1 MKSRSWP
8 ILALGFTC
16 LIALIVVFGYG
27 ALRRARTLYRETVAA
42 HEAYLQTEAYLREIP
57 EDMYLAGLL
66 VRDYLL
72 DPSPSSATLH
82 REQLLGIRSSL
93 EERVNT
99 LGQKMEGEE
108 SETLRQLRGEVQAY
122 WDSLDPIF
130 EWTPQQKAASGSTFL
145 RQRVLPR
152 RKAVV
157 ALAEEISRLNTANLR
172 REQRRLSASQERFQ
186 SFLRNMLGV
195 SLVLGVVVAFLSI
208 FRFFVL
214 EHRADR
220 QRQEIEQAERE
231 LRRLSRSLVQVQ
243 EEERKS
249 ISRELHDA
257 VGQMLTALGMEL
269 GNLASLRTSSPEQF
283 QAHLED
289 AKRLNAT
296 TLGSIRDL
304 AMGLRPSMLDDI
316 GLGPALEWQGREF
329 SRRGGV
335 PVTVQLD
342 GTLDGLPESHR
353 TCIYRVVQEA
363 LTNCAKHA
371 KANSIRISVYGRE
384 DSVNVTIQDDGVGFV
399 PDSAPHE
406 GLGLLGIQE
415 RVRELEGH
423 VTVVSH
429 PNRGTIITAEIPV
442 RNKVVA

>member
-1 MKSRSWP
+1 MRSRSWP
-8 ILALGFTC
+8 ILAIGFAS
-16 LIALIVVFGYG
+16 LVALIVVFGYG
-27 ALRRARTLYRETVAA
+27 AMRRARTLHRETVAA
-42 HEAYLQTEAYLREIP
+42 HAAYLRTEAYLREIP

-72 DPSPSSATLH
+72 DPSPSSAALH
-82 REQLLGIRSSL
+82 REQLLEIRSSL

-99 LGQKMEGEE
+99 LGQQMEGEE

-130 EWTPQQKAASGSTFL
+130 EWTPQQKAANGSTFL

-152 RKAVV
+152 RQAVV
-157 ALAEEISRLNTANLR
+157 ALAEEISWLNAANLR
-172 REQRRLSASQERFQ
+172 REQQRLSASQERFQ
-186 SFLRNMLGV
+186 RFLRNMLGV
-195 SLVLGVVVAFLSI
+195 CLVLGVVVAFLSI
-208 FRFFVL
+208 YRFFVL
-214 EHRADR
+214 ECHADR
-220 QRQEIEQAERE
+220 QREEIGRAERE

-269 GNLASLRTSSPEQF
+269 GNLASSRTSSREQF
-283 QAHLED
+283 QAQLED
-289 AKRLNAT
+289 AKQLNAK
-296 TLGSIRDL
+296 TLRSIRDL

-329 SRRGGV
+329 SRRAGV

-342 GTLDGLPESHR
+342 GTLDDLPDAHR

-371 KANSIRISVYGRE
+371 KAKNIRISVYGRE
-384 DSVNVTIQDDGVGFV
+384 DSVSVTIQDDGVGF
-399 PDSAPHE
+399 APE
-406 GLGLLGIQE
+406 TDAQKGLGLLGIQE
-415 RVRELEGH
+415 RVRDLDGR

-429 PNRGTIITAEIPV
+429 PHKGTILEAEIPV
-442 RNKVVA
+442 RKKVAA